1 MFFRFPPDIRWK
13 PEHPSE
19 RLISAL
25 DTNTFTPAR
34 GCAPYRDSR
43 ERATG
48 NRKLE
53 GARYQLNRAKS
64 PQPQARLRTQ

>member
-1 MFFRFPPDIRWK
+1 MFIRWN
-13 PEHPSE
+13 PEHASD

-25 DTNTFTPAR
+25 DANTFTPAR

-43 ERATG
+43 KRATG

-53 GARYQLNRAKS
+53 GERIATS
-64 PQPQARLRTQ
+64 

>member
-1 MFFRFPPDIRWK
+1 MDTRWN
-13 PEHPSE
+13 PEHPSD

-25 DTNTFTPAR
+25 DANTFTPAR
-34 GCAPYRDSR
+34 GCAPYPDSR

-53 GARYQLNRAKS
+53 GERIATS
-64 PQPQARLRTQ
+64 